1 MQDSS
6 KIDPVT
12 TEVIRGMLE
21 SVTAEMQETL
31 VKTSHSMLITEG
43 RDCTA
48 AVFDREGRTAAQATA
63 VPVHLGVLVDLGRRF
78 ARKYPAE
85 VAKPGDLY
93 ITNDP
98 YSGGTH
104 MPDIAI
110 VAPVFYTDELVGYTA
125 TMYHHRDI
133 GGFAPGSVNIE
144 ARDIH
149 AEGLRLPMIRVADGG
164 PLNDSVMR
172 MILANTRT
180 PESLRGDLMAQ
191 MAACRTGV
199 ERLKTLFER
208 WSVGTTYAAMDALM
222 DYAERMTR
230 LEIERIP
237 DGDYPFSDY
246 MDDDGLNPDS
256 DPVVLSVT
264 MKVRGSDV
272 IFDFEG
278 TAPQVR
284 GAINNVDSSTCAVV
298 YYGVRTLI
306 GDQVPN
312 NDGCYRPI
320 ELKMPEASIV
330 NSSYPAPVAARGLS
344 LKRIEDVVLGAMA
357 RALPQKMTA
366 GHSGQYTLI
375 TAVSKDPV
383 TQQRNIGHLG
393 GPYAGGHG
401 ARPTKDGMDVTDHG
415 CTNGTSTPIE
425 IGEAKMPILFR
436 NIELWTDS
444 GGAGRWRGGLGYRA
458 EVEWRRGEG
467 DLAMR
472 RERTRFGPWGLDG
485 GGKGPLCRQEIRF
498 EDGRT
503 QALHGK
509 ARCLLRSGDALRY
522 WTTGSG
528 GHGCPLTRAPEL
540 VLDDVMNGR
549 VSAEAAHDSYG
560 VVIENQ
566 TLDSPATDALR
577 RQLKAGQQ
585 ESEPVGVD

>member
-1 MQDSS
+1 MKDST

-21 SVTAEMQETL
+21 SVTEEMQETL

-48 AVFDREGRTAAQATA
+48 AVFDREGRTVAQATS
-63 VPVHLGVLVDLGRRF
+63 VPVHLGVLVELGRRF
-78 ARKYPAE
+78 AKKYPAGD
-85 VAKPGDLY
+85 ARPGDLY

-98 YSGGTH
+98 YAGGTH

-110 VAPVFYTDELVGYTA
+110 VAPVFHLDELVGYTA
-125 TMYHHRDI
+125 TMCHHRDI
-133 GGFAPGSVNIE
+133 GGYAPGSVNIE

-164 PLNDSVMR
+164 PFNDSVMS
-172 MILANTRT
+172 MILANSRT
-180 PESLRGDLMAQ
+180 PDSLLGDLSAQ

-199 ERLKTLFER
+199 ERLKAVFER
-208 WSVGTTYAAMDALM
+208 WSVPTVYAAMNALM

-230 LEIERIP
+230 LAIEKIP
-237 DGDYPFSDY
+237 DGDYTFSDCL
-246 MDDDGLNPDS
+246 DDDGLNPDS
-256 DPVVLSVT
+256 DPVVLRAT
-264 MKVRGSDV
+264 MKVRGSEV
-272 IFDFEG
+272 IFDFAG

-284 GAINNVDSSTCAVV
+284 SAINNVDSSTCAAV
-298 YYGVRTLI
+298 YYAVRTLI

-320 ELKMPEASIV
+320 VLDMPEGSIV
-330 NSSYPAPVAARGLS
+330 NCSYPAPVAARGIS
-344 LKRIEDVVLGAMA
+344 LKRIDDVVLGAMA
-357 RALPQKMTA
+357 RALPEKMTA

-383 TQQRNIGHLG
+383 TNKRNIGHLG

-401 ARPTKDGMDVTDHG
+401 ARPTKDGMDVNSHG
-415 CTNGTSTPIE
+415 CTNGTSSPIE

-444 GGAGRWRGGLGYRA
+444 GGAGRWRGGLGFRA

-467 DLAMR
+467 ALAMR
-472 RERTRFGPWGLDG
+472 RERTRFGPWGLEG
-485 GGKGPLCRQEIRF
+485 GGNGPLCRQEVRF

-503 QALHGK
+503 QTLPGK
-509 ARCLLRSGDALRY
+509 ARCLLRPGDSLRF

-528 GHGCPLTRAPEL
+528 GYGCPLTRDPDR
-540 VLDDVMNGR
+540 VLDDVLNGR

-566 TLDSPATDALR
+566 TLNSPATEALR
-577 RQLKAGQQ
+577 RQLQASQDKA
-585 ESEPVGVD
+585 EPRA